1 MNKLSFKGKNII
13 VFDLDGTIVRLS
25 VDWMSLKEKLYN
37 DYKKIYSEN
46 CSFESI
52 STCLSKLVEKGDE
65 EVLGNFFE
73 IIRQYELVNI
83 YDNQPIKETIFFINN
98 LEIFGLD
105 KSVKLAILSLN
116 TRKTI
121 VTSLKLA
128 NISYKFDYIIG
139 REDVRNWKPDPEGL
153 LRIQDF
159 YKVKKEEMI
168 YFGDLKKD
176 ILTGKSAGIDVFLI
190 EDLINFVNK
199 KKENLEFKNTT

>member
-121 VTSLKLA
+121 VTSLKLV
-128 NISYKFDYIIG
+128 NISHKFDYIIG

-199 KKENLEFKNTT
+199 EKENLEFKNTT

>member
-1 MNKLSFKGKNII
+1 MNKLSFKSKNII

-37 DYKKIYSEN
+37 EYKKIHSED

-52 STCLSKLVEKGDE
+52 STCLSKLIEKGDE

-121 VTSLKLA
+121 ITSLKLA

-199 KKENLEFKNTT
+199 EKENLEFKNTT

>member
-121 VTSLKLA
+121 VTSLKLV
-128 NISYKFDYIIG
+128 NISHKFDYIIG

-190 EDLINFVNK
+190 EDLINFINK

>member
-1 MNKLSFKGKNII
+1 MNKLSFKSKNII

>member
-83 YDNQPIKETIFFINN
+83 YDNQPIKDTIFFINN